1 MRYPL
6 FQTFSPLASLTA
18 ATRDFFAETERLG
31 YEASPEQLGWA
42 VPVYVGRDDESALAE
57 YKPHIEYLYH
67 KLRHRPFGLVMPP
80 GYVGRSSLQAMLER
94 RSGVGSERPTA
105 EELLERGEIVVGSAA
120 TVREQLLRA
129 VDTTGIGNLAVMFQA
144 GTLPGAETTASLER
158 FAEGVM
164 PALVDHL
171 PDRPRFDASD
181 AARAPVP
188 NR

>member
-1 MRYPL
+1 
-6 FQTFSPLASLTA
+6 
-18 ATRDFFAETERLG
+18 
-31 YEASPEQLGWA
+31 
-42 VPVYVGRDDESALAE
+42 
-57 YKPHIEYLYH
+57 
-67 KLRHRPFGLVMPP
+67 
-80 GYVGRSSLQAMLER
+80 MLER